1 MLVFAVIFVVVW
13 VHVKDFSFHVQ
24 HHGQSSMSLKLESD
38 MILLTF
44 SNITWS
50 DYKDWTEG
58 GNDKIWEDIREP
70 MQ

>member
-1 MLVFAVIFVVVW
+1 
-13 VHVKDFSFHVQ
+13 
-24 HHGQSSMSLKLESD
+24 MSLKLESD